1 MGQTFELIAPHA
13 RLTVGYGGR
22 LGNILDDGMA
32 ETLVGL
38 LTVPARPRIAV
49 NPDRIAWPTPSLSS
63 RVSATVAVKRKVNVE
78 LRKCPPRLLNK
89 TTTTVGSRVPNSQ
102 PATFAGLPTEIHQL
116 IFSLLA
122 QDKDVLS
129 LGLVNRH
136 LCDIAR
142 EKLLADFY
150 SCLAPW
156 ADQKI
161 VYVGENT
168 EPDDHPPGLFS
179 DAELQDLGRQEFKVY
194 EWDDGYSSTMT
205 VSNLHQFTMPQVS
218 DTQKRLD
225 MHFETVG
232 LTVLF
237 SMVPSSENAAL
248 TYLGPSEFPSYRQ
261 YFPRDQPWILRN
273 LTTKQFVRAEA
284 IAIKQEFIHGPDI
297 DVLGFGHAVL
307 LRICWSSRP
316 VPGVDPEN
324 IVRGIWAGHCF
335 DITMLAKH
343 QEKTGA
349 GEGWTDISDE
359 VAKEIAT
366 FCETKLGPAWR
377 SILCQNK
384 GAYSFW

>member
-13 RLTVGYGGR
+13 RLTVGYGGK
-22 LGNILDDGMA
+22 LGNMLDDGMA

-49 NPDRIAWPTPSLSS
+49 NPDRIAWPTASLSS

-89 TTTTVGSRVPNSQ
+89 TTTT
-102 PATFAGLPTEIHQL
+102 AG
-116 IFSLLA
+116 
-122 QDKDVLS
+122 
-129 LGLVNRH
+129 R
-136 LCDIAR
+136 
-142 EKLLADFY
+142 
-150 SCLAPW
+150 
-156 ADQKI
+156 
-161 VYVGENT
+161 
-168 EPDDHPPGLFS
+168 LFS
-179 DAELQDLGRQEFKVY
+179 DAELETLRKEKIAVFDRY
-194 EWDDGYSSTMT
+194 EGWYDTMT
-205 VSNLHQFTMPQVS
+205 LSNLYAFTTPKVS

-232 LTVLF
+232 LAVLL

-261 YFPRDQPWILRN
+261 YFPQDQPWILRN

-284 IAIKQEFIHGPDI
+284 IALKQEFIHGPDI

-316 VPGVDPEN
+316 VPHVDPEN
-324 IVRGIWAGHCF
+324 IARGIWAGHCF

-366 FCETKLGPAWR
+366 FCETNLGPAWR